1 MAAANNDAFFCRVKS
16 APRDMVYYIP
26 AASKKQSAADKAR
39 GEARRNIE
47 DIIEARNHSFKEV
60 WEE

>member
-16 APRDMVYYIP
+16 APSDIAYISK
-26 AASKKQSAADKAR
+26 ASKPPSAAEKAR
-39 GEARRNIE
+39 CEARRKAE
-47 DIIEARNHSFKEV
+47 DIIEARNNSFKEV